1 MVIYYGF
8 IKKALYAHVTPKFA
22 QIKGQFVN
30 NKEKHE
36 AKRRLMLSH
45 VSKHWKYCKET
56 TKEHHEISG
65 KLMTI
70 FRENI
75 VVIPGDKD
83 STIGIMDRNDYV
95 KKILKMIEKEIQEG
109 VFVKTEDSTLQNQ
122 LKQFQDF
129 LYRNFSKY
137 EKYDDML
144 PSSDQPAQLH
154 GTAKTC

>member
-1 MVIYYGF
+1 
-8 IKKALYAHVTPKFA
+8 
-22 QIKGQFVN
+22 
-30 NKEKHE
+30 
-36 AKRRLMLSH
+36 
-45 VSKHWKYCKET
+45 
-56 TKEHHEISG
+56 
-65 KLMTI
+65 MTI

-95 KKILKMIEKEIQEG
+95 KKILKMIEKGIQEG
-109 VFVKTEDSTLQNQ
+109 VFVKTEDSTLQN

-137 EKYDDML
+137 EKYNDTL

>member
-8 IKKALYAHVTPKFA
+8 IKKALYADVTPKFA

-30 NKEKHE
+30 NKKKHE

-83 STIGIMDRNDYV
+83 SNIGIMDRNDYA
-95 KKILKMIEKEIQEG
+95 KKILKMIERGIQEG
-109 VFVKTEDSTLQNQ
+109 VFVKTKDRTLQN

-137 EKYDDML
+137 EKYNDML